1 MKSVLSAGS
10 LFSLGHGRDLELG
23 CYLGTANMRGLT
35 ALGTVDQGAATADA
49 QPIRDH
55 LPFLVQ
61 LRIVSPDTAKCPLR
75 ARDWRRDWPC
85 VTKHCPN
92 SIREMGL

>member
-49 QPIRDH
+49 QPIRDKWC
-55 LPFLVQ
+55 L
-61 LRIVSPDTAKCPLR
+61 S
-75 ARDWRRDWPC
+75 
-85 VTKHCPN
+85 
-92 SIREMGL
+92 